1 MCCGYNFI
9 KQTNKPNRRKINNIL
24 TNFTNQFT

>member
-1 MCCGYNFI
+1 MVITCT
-9 KQTNKPNRRKINNIL
+9 KQINKPNRRKTNNIL

>member
-1 MCCGYNFI
+1 MVITYI
-9 KQTNKPNRRKINNIL
+9 KQTNKPNRRKTNNIL